1 MFNQLIDTPIGWLN
15 IKASDKG
22 VVAIEFNADQAA
34 SQKMNTVTQQCF
46 EQLSEYFTG
55 VRKVFSVPLDMQGTA
70 FQHQVWLALEQ
81 IDFGLTCSYT
91 DIAVGVG
98 SPKAVR
104 AVGAANGRNPV
115 PIIVPCH
122 RVIGRSGK
130 LTGYAGG
137 IDTKAWLLTH
147 EGADFLSK

>member
-1 MFNQLIDTPIGWLN
+1 MFNQLIETPIGWLN

-34 SQKMNTVTQQCF
+34 SQKMNSVTQQCF
-46 EQLSEYFTG
+46 VQLNEYFTG
-55 VRKVFSVPLDMQGTA
+55 VRKVFSVSLDMQGTA
-70 FQHQVWLALEQ
+70 FQHQVWFALEQ
-81 IDFGLTCSYT
+81 IEFGQTCSYT

-115 PIIVPCH
+115 PVIVPCH

-137 IDTKAWLLTH
+137 IDTKAWLLAH
-147 EGADFLSK
+147 EGANFLSK

>member
-1 MFNQLIDTPIGWLN
+1 MFNQLIYTPIGWLN

-34 SQKMNTVTQQCF
+34 PQKMNTVTQQCF

-55 VRKVFSVPLDMQGTA
+55 VRKVFSVSLDMQGTA

-81 IDFGLTCSYT
+81 IDFGQTCSYT
-91 DIAVGVG
+91 DIAIGVG

-137 IDTKAWLLTH
+137 VDTKAWLLTH
-147 EGADFLSK
+147 EGADFIST

>member
-70 FQHQVWLALEQ
+70 FQYQVWLALEQ

>member
-55 VRKVFSVPLDMQGTA
+55 VRRVFSVPLDMQGTA

-147 EGADFLSK
+147 EGANFLSK

>member
-1 MFNQLIDTPIGWLN
+1 MFNQLIETPIGWLN

-34 SQKMNTVTQQCF
+34 SQKMNSVTQQCF
-46 EQLSEYFTG
+46 AQLNEYFTG
-55 VRKVFSVPLDMQGTA
+55 VRKVFSVSLDMQGTA
-70 FQHQVWLALEQ
+70 FQHQVWFALEQ
-81 IDFGLTCSYT
+81 IEFGQTCSYT

-115 PIIVPCH
+115 PVIVPCH

-137 IDTKAWLLTH
+137 IDTKAWLLAH
-147 EGADFLSK
+147 EGANFLSK

>member
-1 MFNQLIDTPIGWLN
+1 MFNQLIHTPIGWLN

-46 EQLSEYFTG
+46 EQLSEYFSG
-55 VRKVFSVPLDMQGTA
+55 VRKVFSVSLDMQGTD
-70 FQHQVWLALEQ
+70 FQQQVWQALEQ
-81 IDFGLTCSYT
+81 VEFGQTCSYT
-91 DIAVGVG
+91 DIAIGMG

-115 PIIVPCH
+115 PVIVPCH

-147 EGADFLSK
+147 EGANFLSK